1 MESVVMKVGICS
13 HDPSETRMV
22 EGLERSDKAFKNKP
36 KKKKK
41 RFKRAGGCGQG
52 GIEPRRGT

>member
-36 KKKKK
+36 
-41 RFKRAGGCGQG
+41 
-52 GIEPRRGT
+52 